1 MKNDILNNS
10 GVNFSK
16 CPYFRPAVWAFGGFR
31 GNFKYFNERMQ
42 KESLRGCGKDYSG
55 YSSKP
60 NLETTKNDE
69 NDDFSNFI
77 FESRFEPGGA
87 SGIVKKHSWDQKM
100 TRRAYFIGSIE

>member
-1 MKNDILNNS
+1 MKNDILKIS

-16 CPYFRPAVWAFGGFR
+16 CSYFWPAVWAFGGFR
-31 GNFKYFNERMQ
+31 GNFKHFNERMQ
-42 KESLRGCGKDYSG
+42 KESLRGCGKDHFG
-55 YSSKP
+55 YGPKP

-69 NDDFSNFI
+69 NGDFSNFN

-87 SGIVKKHSWDQKM
+87 PGIIKKHSWDQKM